1 MTVQPAGNFGLVA
14 VHGAAGWLIKL
25 GQWLNGDGFSDYEHA
40 VMALGNGEL
49 IEAEPGRG
57 GARIRSQSEYDGT
70 NIVWS
75 DWPLTDQQ
83 RADADREGR
92 ALEGMRYSWL
102 DYFALAAKRLHI
114 PIPWLRRYIEST
126 KHNICSQ
133 QADLIS
139 QRAKIQLFADNRWP
153 GDVTPGSL
161 IGALHGPVTR

>member
-1 MTVQPAGNFGLVA
+1 MTPQPAGNFGLVA

-40 VMALGNGEL
+40 VMALSNGEL

-92 ALEGMRYSWL
+92 ALEGIRYSWL

-114 PIPWLRRYIEST
+114 PVPGLRRYIEST
-126 KHNICSQ
+126 KRDICSQ
-133 QADLIS
+133 QVDLIS
-139 QRAKIQLFADNRWP
+139 QRAKIQLFADGRWC

-161 IGALHGPVTR
+161 RRALHGPVTR